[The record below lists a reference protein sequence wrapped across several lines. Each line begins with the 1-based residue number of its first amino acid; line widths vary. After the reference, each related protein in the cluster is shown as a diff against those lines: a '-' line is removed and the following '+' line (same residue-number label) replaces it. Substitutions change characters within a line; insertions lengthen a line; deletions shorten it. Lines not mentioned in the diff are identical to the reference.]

1 MKQFRLLLASLTGL
15 SLLGFAVGSA
25 RAEEGMWLFNRVP
38 KQALKEKYG
47 FDATDAWLEHVQ
59 KSAVRIGTG
68 GSGSLVSPKGLVM
81 TNHHVGRDM
90 LEKLSTAERN
100 LIENG
105 FYARTQ
111 AEELRCPDL
120 EVDILWS
127 IEDVTDRVMGAA
139 KAAPDAATAGRAK
152 RETMS
157 AIEKESKEATGLKS
171 QVVTLYQGGRYHLY
185 RYRSFQ
191 DVRLVMAPEAQI
203 AFFGGD
209 PDNFEF
215 PRFDLDMCFF
225 RIYENDKPL
234 ENEHFLEWSR
244 NGVRDGELTFVAG
257 HPGTTQR
264 LFTVAHLEFL
274 RDVAY
279 PVQMGG
285 MWRREVQL
293 LNFAGRSE
301 ENRRISEGDLF
312 SVQNSRKA
320 RTGIFQGLMDER
332 LMAEK
337 RAKETELRAA
347 VDANPEYKAQ
357 WGDGWDQVAK
367 AQGAFESFF
376 IRYSAPGLGR
386 GGLGQLFGKARDLV
400 RLADEKPKENA
411 KRLREYSD
419 SNMPSLE
426 QQLFSPAPIYPA
438 LEIDSVASALGR
450 MVELLG
456 GEDPLVK
463 QALAGLPPKLRA
475 EQLVLGCKLGD
486 IAERRRYYEGGKAA
500 IDASTDPMILL
511 AKALDAENRSLRK
524 RWEDEV
530 DAQEKAGY
538 NKIAAAQFAIY
549 GEKVYPDATFT
560 LRLTYGTVK
569 GYQENGQAVAPFT
582 TFAGLYERSKDR
594 NNEGPFRLPKRWEE
608 KRSVLNPNTPYN
620 FVTTHDIIG
629 GNSGSPVVN
638 RDGQVVGL
646 IFDGNIQSLIFNIAY
661 EEEQARSVSVDSRAI
676 IESMRKVYDCAP
688 LADEIENSKRAR

>member
-25 RAEEGMWLFNRVP
+25 RAEEGMWLFNRFP

-47 FDATDAWLEHVQ
+47 FDATDTWLEHVQ

-111 AEELRCPDL
+111 FEELRCPDL

-139 KAAPDAATAGRAK
+139 KAAPDAAAAGRAK

-185 RYRSFQ
+185 RYHSYQ

-225 RIYENDKPL
+225 RIYEDDKPL
-234 ENEHFLEWSR
+234 ENQHFLEWSR

-264 LFTVAHLEFL
+264 LFTLAHLEFL

-279 PVQMGG
+279 PVQMAS

-320 RTGIFQGLMDER
+320 RTGIYQGLMDER

-347 VDANPEYKAQ
+347 VDANPEFKAQ

-367 AQGAFESFF
+367 AQAAFESFF

-386 GGLGQLFGKARDLV
+386 SGLGQLFGKARDLV
-400 RLADEKPKENA
+400 RLAEEKPKENA
-411 KRLREYSD
+411 KRLREYSE

-569 GYQENGQAVAPFT
+569 GYQENGQTVAPFT

-608 KRSVLNPNTPYN
+608 QSSALNPNTPYN

-661 EEEQARSVSVDSRAI
+661 EEEQSRSVCVDSRAI
-676 IESMRKVYDCAP
+676 IEAMRKIYDCAP
-688 LADEIENSKRAR
+688 LADEIESSKRTR